1 MLLRDSLEKEYLT
14 LINGAFPHLFR
25 FLCKKIHSGMKTKE
39 TTCTHDTADFEKVVQ
54 RIRHRL
60 LQTAIGYLHD
70 ADEAEDAVQETLI
83 RCWTVRQRLGK
94 MDELPLFAMRVLKN
108 LCTDLLRQRIW
119 PIGTMEEDES
129 PSPEARL
136 INREQ
141 EDWMMECL
149 KRLPTGA
156 RAVLQMKG
164 IDGLSYQE
172 MAAILGTTEATV
184 RAKVAKARQKLWE
197 IYHKR
202 K

>member
-1 MLLRDSLEKEYLT
+1 MK
-14 LINGAFPHLFR
+14 LIR

-54 RIRHRL
+54 RIRHWL
-60 LQTAIGYLHD
+60 VQTAIGYLHD
-70 ADEAEDAVQETLI
+70 ADEAEDAVQEALM
-83 RCWTVRQRLGK
+83 RCWTVRQRLRK
-94 MDELPLFAMRVLKN
+94 MDELPPFAMRVLKN
-108 LCTDLLRQRIW
+108 LCTDLLRQRTYPADTI
-119 PIGTMEEDES
+119 EEDES

>member
-1 MLLRDSLEKEYLT
+1 MEKEYLT

-54 RIRHRL
+54 RIRHWL

-70 ADEAEDAVQETLI
+70 ADEAEDAVQEALM

-94 MDELPLFAMRVLKN
+94 MDELPPFAMRVLKN
-108 LCTDLLRQRIW
+108 LCTDLLRQRTW
-119 PIGTMEEDES
+119 PVGTMEEDES
-129 PSPEARL
+129 PSPEVRL